1 MHKANGRYVALGSRL
16 LGVPE
21 VITLGVR
28 PNFLDYTEEERGL
41 IVESNLVLYPSN
53 NYAEFLVT
61 MGRAIFPSLETC
73 LYSDEKIK
81 QTALFNMIGIPHPR
95 TRVYYHLHHGEIL
108 KEWDFPFIAKLPRAS
123 AQGRG
128 VFRIENQDQ
137 LDRYLSLTRVA
148 YIQEY
153 IPHERDLRVL
163 LINYQTLL
171 VYWRERKAD
180 TFKTNVFQGGT
191 IRFED
196 IPMEAV
202 NLAREAARECRF
214 NDVGLDL
221 IRHDG
226 KWYVLEANMKYGRK
240 ALRMKGLNLKE
251 ILRQKLLSGELL
263 SPARDGEIR
272 HAGFRF

>member
-1 MHKANGRYVALGSRL
+1 VHKADGRYVALGSRL

-21 VITLGVR
+21 VVTLGVK
-28 PNFLDYTEEERGL
+28 PNFFDYNEEEREL
-41 IVESNLVLYPSN
+41 IVESDIVLYPSN

-73 LYSDEKIK
+73 LYSDDKIK
-81 QTALFNMIGIPHPR
+81 QTTLFNMIGIPHPR

-108 KEWDFPFIAKLPRAS
+108 KEWDFPFIAKIPRAS

-137 LDRYLSLTRVA
+137 LERYLSLTHVA

-153 IPHERDLRVL
+153 MPHERDLRVL
-163 LINYQTLL
+163 LINYRVLL
-171 VYWRERKAD
+171 SYWRERKAG
-180 TFKTNVFQGGT
+180 TFKTNVFQGGM
-191 IRFED
+191 IHFDD

-202 NLAREAARECRF
+202 SLAGEVARRCRF

-221 IRHDG
+221 IRHG
-226 KWYVLEANMKYGRK
+226 RKWYVLEANMKYGRR
-240 ALRMKGLNLKE
+240 ALRMKGLDLKE
-251 ILRQKLLSGELL
+251 ILRQKLFSGALLSGKM
-263 SPARDGEIR
+263 
-272 HAGFRF
+272 

>member
-1 MHKANGRYVALGSRL
+1 MHKADGRYIALGSRL

-21 VITLGVR
+21 VVTLGVR
-28 PNFLDYTEEERGL
+28 PNFFDYTEEEREM
-41 IVESNLVLYPSN
+41 IVDSDIVLYPSN

-73 LYSDEKIK
+73 LYSDDKIK
-81 QTALFNMIGIPHPR
+81 QTTLFNMIGIPHPR

-123 AQGRG
+123 ARGRG

-137 LDRYLSLTRVA
+137 LERYLSLTHVA

-153 IPHERDLRVL
+153 MPHERDLRVL
-163 LINYQTLL
+163 LINYQVLL
-171 VYWRERKAD
+171 SYWRERKAD
-180 TFKTNVFQGGT
+180 TFKTNVFQGGM
-191 IRFED
+191 IRFDD

-202 NLAREAARECRF
+202 NLAGKVARQCRF

-221 IRHDG
+221 IRHDR
-226 KWYVLEANMKYGRK
+226 KWYVLEANMKYGRR
-240 ALRMKGLNLKE
+240 ALRMKGLDLKE
-251 ILRQKLLSGELL
+251 ILRQKLFSGALL
-263 SPARDGEIR
+263 S
-272 HAGFRF
+272 